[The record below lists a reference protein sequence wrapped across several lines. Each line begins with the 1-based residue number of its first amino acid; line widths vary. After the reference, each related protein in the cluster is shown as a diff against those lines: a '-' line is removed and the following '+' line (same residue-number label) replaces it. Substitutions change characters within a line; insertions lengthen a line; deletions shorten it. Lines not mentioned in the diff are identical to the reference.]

1 VTAPDDVEVLRR
13 LEQLAAVKPDANAT
27 LRALERV
34 RTALTNAPAPR
45 SQWRI
50 PMALRIA
57 ACVLVLA
64 GGTVLLLAW
73 IRPSQAAPTFAEV
86 QEKVQGTRA
95 IRFMQNLGL
104 DPPSKK
110 SLVYMQVPG
119 LVRLENPD
127 GTFFIRDNEKHQS
140 LAVDPKGKRAVL
152 TLGLADENGFLN
164 FFNMIRDAA
173 QDVIEN
179 LPEQIIDGKKAIGYR
194 VRMGVGQDKK
204 KEASVWVDPKTKLP
218 VRIEMNYKDMTGRE
232 VLQRVWSDF
241 VFDAPLD
248 AALFRTTPPEGYVV
262 VTRGLATPLPA
273 PPAEADK
280 RAPLVIPGVG
290 IGSARFGMSKE
301 EVIKALGLP
310 DYLPPEGKGNQLEY
324 LSRGFGLKV
333 EPLRGLVR
341 IDCVTRRIVELK
353 VNDFQGKTKE
363 DIAMGDNEKK
373 IVVAYGEPDLRETHQ
388 EMTQLHYFNNYPHM
402 SFNLVDDKL
411 IRFALT
417 TPEP

>member
-1 VTAPDDVEVLRR
+1 VTNPDDAEVLRL
-13 LEQLAAVKPDANAT
+13 LENLAGLQPDAEASA
-27 LRALERV
+27 RALARV
-34 RTALTNAPAPR
+34 HTTLLNSPAPR

-57 ACVLVLA
+57 ASVLVLA

-86 QEKVQGTRA
+86 QEKVQSART
-95 IRFMQNLGL
+95 IRFMRNPGL
-104 DPPSKK
+104 DGSKK

-119 LVRLENPD
+119 LVRVENPD
-127 GTFFIRDNEKHQS
+127 GTFFIRDNENHQS
-140 LAVDPKGKRAVL
+140 LAVDPKGQRAVL

-173 QDVIEN
+173 HDVIEN

-194 VRMGVGQDKK
+194 VHMGVGQDKK
-204 KEASVWVDPKTKLP
+204 KEACVWVDPKTKLP
-218 VRIEMNYKDMTGRE
+218 VRIEMNNKDMTGRE
-232 VLQRVWSDF
+232 VLQYVWSDF

-273 PPAEADK
+273 PPTEADK
-280 RAPLVIPGVG
+280 RAPLIIPGVG

-301 EVIKALGLP
+301 EITKVLGPP

-324 LSRGFGLKV
+324 LSRGFGLNV
-333 EPLRGLVR
+333 DPLRGLVR
-341 IDCVTRRIVELK
+341 IDCVTRKAVELK

-363 DIAMGDNEKK
+363 GIAMGDNEKK
-373 IVVAYGEPDLRETHQ
+373 IVAAYGEPDRRETHA
-388 EMTQLHYFNNYPHM
+388 EMTQLHYFDNI

-411 IRFALT
+411 VRFTLT
-417 TPEP
+417 MPHGADK